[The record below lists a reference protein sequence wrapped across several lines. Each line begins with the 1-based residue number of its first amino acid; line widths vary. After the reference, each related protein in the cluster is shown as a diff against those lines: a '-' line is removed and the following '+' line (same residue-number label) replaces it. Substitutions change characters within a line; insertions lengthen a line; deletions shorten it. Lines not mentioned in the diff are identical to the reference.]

1 MPSHD
6 ELQKKYKTVSTSA
19 SEVVEHVV
27 LLKDKDSKDNKRRR
41 RVKIKKGPKRRRKG
55 RLPNRY

>member
-41 RVKIKKGPKRRRKG
+41 VKIKKGPKRRRKG